1 MVSAAG
7 PGRTLLSKMTQEMKR
22 GLSEGRQHFQALH
35 ARWPRAFP
43 VKSHELRPLA
53 SGALPIVAAE
63 MGWTKAFAR
72 GVLKNWKSREPY
84 CRAVLAHAARITL
97 DGSESGEIVDD
108 EARALASERLAWRAA
123 RRQREREAEQR
134 ATAPPL
140 ADPAPPAEVLPS
152 APPQQ
157 EPGKRAGI
165 EALRAAHR
173 ARLAAA

>member
-1 MVSAAG
+1 
-7 PGRTLLSKMTQEMKR
+7 
-22 GLSEGRQHFQALH
+22 
-35 ARWPRAFP
+35 
-43 VKSHELRPLA
+43 
-53 SGALPIVAAE
+53 

-84 CRAVLAHAARITL
+84 SRAVLAHVARITL
-97 DGSESGEIVDD
+97 DGSESDEIVDD
-108 EARALASERLAWRAA
+108 KARALASERLACHAA

-134 ATAPPL
+134 TTAPPL

-157 EPGKRAGI
+157 EPAKRGGI

>member
-53 SGALPIVAAE
+53 SGAVPIVAAE

-97 DGSESGEIVDD
+97 DGSESGEIVAD
-108 EARALASERLAWRAA
+108 EARALASERLAWCAA
-123 RRQREREAEQR
+123 RRQRERKAEQR

-140 ADPAPPAEVLPS
+140 ADPPPAEVLPS

-165 EALRAAHR
+165 EALRAAHL